1 MIKYEQ
7 LQQHMKQVKK
17 IITLKLADPIQALRL
32 NFNCI
37 FLSHTNDVIIL

>member
-7 LQQHMKQVKK
+7 LQQHMKKVK
-17 IITLKLADPIQALRL
+17 IVITLKLADPIQALRL

-37 FLSHTNDVIIL
+37 SLSQTNYVIIL